1 MKTTSLLNLLAALLL
16 IAVVPASVTTADE
29 PIEIGS
35 RRELFVDTL
44 LVAGITGDATRKLHQ
59 PEPREVVLVTGEPWE
74 GNTCA
79 YYTIFQDGDL
89 YRMYY
94 RGSHFDE
101 QTKKGAHPEV
111 TCYAESHDGIHW
123 TKPQLGLHEFNG
135 SKANNIILTG
145 LGTHCF
151 VAFKDENPDCPPAA
165 RYKGISSGVGGA
177 NAPKGL
183 YVFQSPDGIRWE
195 LIRNAPVITE
205 GAFDSQNLA
214 FWHPLEKQYVD
225 YHRIFVGGV
234 RAIMRSTSSDYVNW
248 STPQLLKYP
257 GAPDQHLY
265 TNAIRPYPR
274 APHLYVGFPTR
285 YLPEGQSVEPVFM
298 SSRDGVTFDRWS
310 EPVIPQSAPEDR
322 AGNRSNYMANGLVV
336 LPESDREYAVYG
348 TEAYYTGPDSRLRR
362 FSYRLDGFVS
372 LHAGSDGG
380 TLITKPLTYKGT
392 SLLLNFAAPQGS
404 VRVSVHAADDADGSG
419 EPLARSEELSGDEI
433 DHAVTFATGKL
444 AEHSGRPVRLR
455 FDLKNADVYSFKFE
469 GTR

>member
-1 MKTTSLLNLLAALLL
+1 MKITCVQNLLAALLF
-16 IAVVPASVTTADE
+16 AGVVTPSVAFAE
-29 PIEIGS
+29 KPIDIGS

-44 LVAGITGDATRKLHQ
+44 LVESTTGEATRKLHQ

-111 TCYAESHDGIHW
+111 TCYAESTDGIHW
-123 TKPQLGLHEFNG
+123 TKPELGLHEFGG
-135 SKANNIILTG
+135 SKANNIILTC

-151 VAFKDENPDCPPAA
+151 VAFKDENPDCPPQA

-177 NAPKGL
+177 KAPKGL
-183 YVFQSPDGIRWE
+183 YVFQSADGIRWE
-195 LIRNAPVITE
+195 LIKDEPVITE

-225 YHRIFVGGV
+225 YHRIFVNRV
-234 RAIMRSTSSDYVNW
+234 RAIMRSTSPDYVTW
-248 STPQLLKYP
+248 SKPQLLTYP
-257 GAPDQHLY
+257 GVPDQHLY

-274 APHLYVGFPTR
+274 APHVYVGFPTR
-285 YLPEGQSVEPVFM
+285 YLPEGQNVEPLFM

-336 LPESDREYAVYG
+336 LPGNDREYAVYG
-348 TEAYYTGPDSRLRR
+348 TEAYYTGPDCRLRR
-362 FSYRLDGFVS
+362 FTYRLDGFVS
-372 LHAGSDGG
+372 LHAGSEEG
-380 TLITKPLTYKGT
+380 TLITKPLTYEGD
-392 SLLLNFAAPQGS
+392 SLLLNFAAPEGT
-404 VRVSVHAADDADGSG
+404 VWVSMYPADDADCSG
-419 EPLARSEELSGDEI
+419 KPLARSEVLSGDEI
-433 DHAVTFATGKL
+433 DQTVPFAGGKV
-444 AEHSGRPVRLR
+444 ADFSGRPVRLC
-455 FDLKNADVYSFKFE
+455 FSVKNADVYSFKFE
-469 GTR
+469 PTR